1 MFALQETSI
10 NDREAA
16 AQLHERLREQG
27 APLVVMGKF
36 YLSVL
41 MRGVWPSQRAIASDL
56 DVSLSQMSRMVATA
70 KLPEAVLRLFSS
82 RPLSFREADTLR
94 RLSAQ
99 LGETEMVRRSQS
111 VSDDC
116 SLEDVF
122 SVLTMGQP
130 KERKGVR
137 LSLVHGQKYLRL
149 DVPNFDQVAPRIAQL
164 EQLLNLLLA
173 MRKGKDWTGA
183 MPRPGKRGV

>member
-1 MFALQETSI
+1 MLVSRDTGIA
-10 NDREAA
+10 DREAA
-16 AQLHERLREQG
+16 AKLHEKLREQG
-27 APLVVMGKF
+27 APLLVMGNF
-36 YLSVL
+36 YLSLL

-70 KLPEAVLRLFSS
+70 KLPEGVLRLFIG

-99 LGETEMVRRSQS
+99 LGETEIVRRSQY

-122 SVLTMGQP
+122 AVLTIGHP

-149 DVPNFDQVAPRIAQL
+149 DVPNFEQVARRVAQL
-164 EQLLNLLLA
+164 EQILNLLLA
-173 MRKGKDWTGA
+173 TSNGKDWLPA
-183 MPRPGKRGV
+183 MPRTGKHGV

>member
-1 MFALQETSI
+1 MFALQETCI
-10 NDREAA
+10 DDREAA
-16 AQLHERLREQG
+16 TNIHKKLREQG
-27 APLVVMGKF
+27 APLLVMGKF

-41 MRGVWPSQRAIASDL
+41 VRGVWPSQRAIASDL

-70 KLPEAVLRLFSS
+70 RLPEAVLRLFIGQ
-82 RPLSFREADTLR
+82 PLSFREADTLR

-99 LGETEMVRRSQS
+99 LGETEIVRRTQY
-111 VSDDC
+111 VSEDC

-122 SVLTMGQP
+122 AILTIGHP

-149 DVPNFDQVAPRIAQL
+149 DVPNFEQVATRVAHL
-164 EQLLNLLLA
+164 EQILNLLLTTSD
-173 MRKGKDWTGA
+173 GKDWMPA
-183 MPRPGKRGV
+183 MPLTGKRGV

>member
-1 MFALQETSI
+1 MLVSRDAGI
-10 NDREAA
+10 ADREAA
-16 AQLHERLREQG
+16 AKLHEKLREQG
-27 APLVVMGKF
+27 APLLVMGNF
-36 YLSVL
+36 YLSL
-41 MRGVWPSQRAIASDL
+41 LLRGVWPSQRAIASDL
-56 DVSLSQMSRMVATA
+56 GVSLSQMSRMVATA
-70 KLPEAVLRLFSS
+70 KLPEGVLRLFIG

-99 LGETEMVRRSQS
+99 LGETEIVRRSQY

-122 SVLTMGQP
+122 AVLTIGHP

-149 DVPNFDQVAPRIAQL
+149 DVPNFEQVARRVAQL
-164 EQLLNLLLA
+164 EQILNLLLA
-173 MRKGKDWTGA
+173 TSNGKDWMPAMSRTG
-183 MPRPGKRGV
+183 KHGV

>member
-1 MFALQETSI
+1 MLAFQDAGVK
-10 NDREAA
+10 DREAA
-16 AQLHERLREQG
+16 VKLHEKLREQG
-27 APLVVMGKF
+27 APLLVMGKF

-41 MRGVWPSQRAIASDL
+41 TKGVWPSQRAIASDL
-56 DVSLSQMSRMVATA
+56 GVSLSQMSRMVATA
-70 KLPEAVLRLFSS
+70 KLPEGVLRLFIG

-99 LGETEMVRRSQS
+99 LGETEIVRRSQY

-122 SVLTMGQP
+122 AVLTIGHP
-130 KERKGVR
+130 KQRKGVR

-149 DVPNFDQVAPRIAQL
+149 DVPNFERVARRVEQL
-164 EQLLNLLLA
+164 EQILNLLLA
-173 MRKGKDWTGA
+173 TSNGKDWMPA
-183 MPRPGKRGV
+183 MPRTGKRGV